1 MRMQWRQTL
10 TLPNFSSLQRKIKV
24 SLQLVKKWRI
34 VSEQSLGVTIDNKLN
49 FNGHVNKLYNK
60 ASQKLNALALV
71 SSYMSIE
78 NR

>member
-10 TLPNFSSLQRKIKV
+10 TLSNFSSLQRKIKV

-34 VSEQSLGVTIDNKLN
+34 VSEQSLGATIDNKLN

-60 ASQKLNALALV
+60 ASQKFNALALV